1 MPEVAQALR
10 LYFTRWGLPARL
22 RVDNG
27 TPWGNWN
34 DLATPFAA
42 VAVTIV
48 DVLLR
53 GKEPTKEEVATVLM
67 PSKELGEYQEQTE
80 KKARRRTHAR
90 SN

>member
-1 MPEVAQALR
+1 
-10 LYFTRWGLPARL
+10 
-22 RVDNG
+22 
-27 TPWGNWN
+27 
-34 DLATPFAA
+34 
-42 VAVTIV
+42 VTIA

-67 PSKELGEYQEQTE
+67 PGKELGEYQEQTE

>member
-1 MPEVAQALR
+1 M
-10 LYFTRWGLPARL
+10 
-22 RVDNG
+22 
-27 TPWGNWN
+27 
-34 DLATPFAA
+34 
-42 VAVTIV
+42 TIV

>member
-1 MPEVAQALR
+1 MDSRAPGRKPRDGWSGTSGCER
-10 LYFTRWGLPARL
+10 CDGRSAR
-22 RVDNG
+22 
-27 TPWGNWN
+27 
-34 DLATPFAA
+34 
-42 VAVTIV
+42 VAVTIA